1 MTNKY
6 ASHTLLDLHNSTDHA
21 KPHPTISKY
30 VIDIPFKDLFL
41 FLLAFIRNHVLF
53 LLLYLLSFAAV
64 RFYDQFSFLKTPR
77 CTKIKTRLLGLT
89 RMRTKPKTMKKLLKN
104 NYVRVV

>member
-21 KPHPTISKY
+21 KPHPTIPKY

-41 FLLAFIRNHVLF
+41 ILLAFICHHFPF
-53 LLLYLLSFAAV
+53 LLLHLLSFAEV

-89 RMRTKPKTMKKLLKN
+89 RMRRKPKKMKKLLKN
-104 NYVRVV
+104 S